1 MACVIKCDFCDET
14 IVEVKTIKVFKVNS
28 RGKIISVGKD
38 MCGKCYDKLLR
49 DNLNKKMNNYEKI
62 KNMSKIEMAEFFVRG
77 GSGCISCAYDFQD
90 CLGGCLE
97 GRKKWLE
104 SEEGQI

>member
-28 RGKIISVGKD
+28 RGGIISFGKD
-38 MCGKCYDKLLR
+38 MCVKCYDRLLG
-49 DNLNKKMNNYEKI
+49 DNKMTNYEKI
-62 KNMSKIEMAEFFVRG
+62 KNMSKIEMAEFFVNG
-77 GSGCISCAYDFQD
+77 GSGCTSCTYDFQE

-104 SEEGQI
+104 SEAAK